1 MPILR
6 YVTISLA
13 SALVAAYAA
22 LWYASPAP
30 IEQSHAVTVPPL
42 TVQEHQGDLL
52 IWGSWKTVAGYEQP
66 GKNAIEIRCNAT
78 KTACSEAY
86 ANLMHHDD
94 GEDIEAQVFNY
105 EVVEW
110 TDSLLHAVAKG
121 AMAECIDRNL
131 YVSLNDK
138 TASLEWMPQEGCDG
152 DTGAAV
158 LVGDPL

>member
-1 MPILR
+1 MLILR
-6 YVTISLA
+6 YLAISLA

-22 LWYASPAP
+22 LWYVSPAP
-30 IEQSHAVTVPPL
+30 IEQSHAVTVPSL

-66 GKNAIEIRCNAT
+66 GKNAIEIRCNVA
-78 KTACSEAY
+78 KSSCSEAY
-86 ANLMHHDD
+86 ANLLHHDD

-121 AMAECIDRNL
+121 AMAECLDRNL
-131 YVSLNDK
+131 FVSLTDQ
-138 TASLEWMPQEGCDG
+138 TASLEWMPQERCEG

>member
-1 MPILR
+1 MRILR
-6 YVTISLA
+6 YLTVSLA

-30 IEQSHAVTVPPL
+30 IQQSHAVTVPPL

-52 IWGSWKTVAGYEQP
+52 IWGSWKTVAGYDQP
-66 GKNAIEIRCNAT
+66 GKNAIEIRCNAV
-78 KTACSEAY
+78 KAACSEAF
-86 ANLMHHDD
+86 ANILLHDE
-94 GEDIEAQVFNY
+94 GEDIEAQVFSY

-121 AMAECIDRNL
+121 AMAECLDRNL
-131 YVSLNDK
+131 FVSLNDK
-138 TASLEWMPQEGCDG
+138 TASLEWMPQVGCEGDI
-152 DTGAAV
+152 GAAV